1 MSYVVLLFLISYFS
15 ALISLTCCLVLI
27 PAISLEKVTKGLE
40 LNATGVTQLGSMLF
54 TRCVSGAR

>member
-1 MSYVVLLFLISYFS
+1 MLSFYFLFFFPYFS
-15 ALISLTCCLVLI
+15 ALIRLTCSLVHI

-40 LNATGVTQLGSMLF
+40 LNAVGVTQLGSMLF